1 MLLIKVFKKCF
12 TATMLRKKRA
22 AELAYE
28 LKPAKFRLLH
38 SSPYLPWFSSSDL
51 VSRFLMALTGD
62 EKSSVPMI
70 FLNSFHNQLD
80 L

>member
-1 MLLIKVFKKCF
+1 MQRLKH
-12 TATMLRKKRA
+12 A
-22 AELAYE
+22 AELAHE
-28 LKPAKFRLLH
+28 LKPAKFILDH
-38 SSPYLPWFSSSDL
+38 SSPYLPWFSSSDF
-51 VSRFLMALTGD
+51 VSKFFIALTGD